1 MARENP
7 SDRSERA
14 LANRQGDLHLIIE
27 DIHRDANASG
37 IMRTAEAVGVGTI
50 HIIKTDG
57 LNQSVLPRVSR
68 GAERWLEIESHAEP
82 GTCIARLHAQ
92 GLAVYCAAVTPE
104 AVDFRSVDYARPC
117 AIAVG
122 NETEGASGSLA
133 ALADEV
139 IMIPMMGLTESL
151 NVGAAAA
158 VILYEAQR
166 QRAEAGMYMTQGLD
180 ADAPDNHGGRSPCDT

>member
-1 MARENP
+1 MAREHP

-14 LANRQGDLHLIIE
+14 LANRQGDLHVIIE
-27 DIHRDANASG
+27 DIRKDANASG
-37 IMRTAEAVGVGTI
+37 IMRTAEAVGVETI
-50 HIIKTDG
+50 HVIKTDG

-68 GAERWLEIESHAEP
+68 GAERWLEIESHTEP
-82 GTCIARLHAQ
+82 GSCIARLHAQ
-92 GLAVYCAAVTPE
+92 GVAVYCSAVIPE
-104 AVDFRSVDYARPC
+104 AVDFRSVDYTRPC

-133 ALADEV
+133 TLADEV

-166 QRAEAGMYMTQGLD
+166 QRAEAGMYMTRGLD
-180 ADAPDNHGGRSPCDT
+180 ADAPDNHGGRSR

>member
-1 MARENP
+1 
-7 SDRSERA
+7 
-14 LANRQGDLHLIIE
+14 LANRQGDLHVIIE
-27 DIHRDANASG
+27 DIRKDANASG

-50 HIIKTDG
+50 HVIKTDG

-68 GAERWLEIESHAEP
+68 GAERWLEIESHTEP
-82 GTCIARLHAQ
+82 GSCIARLHAQ
-92 GLAVYCAAVTPE
+92 GVAVYCSAVIPE

-166 QRAEAGMYMTQGLD
+166 QRAEAGMYMTRGLD
-180 ADAPDNHGGRSPCDT
+180 ADAPDNHGGRSR